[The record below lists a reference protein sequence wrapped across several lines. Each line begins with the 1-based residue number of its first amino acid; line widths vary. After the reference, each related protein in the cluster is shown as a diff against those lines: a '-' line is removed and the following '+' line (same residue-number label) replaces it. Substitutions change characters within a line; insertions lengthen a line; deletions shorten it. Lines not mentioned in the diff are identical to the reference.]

1 MNFFG
6 QPGGADLEPP
16 PFLLQF
22 QQVAE
27 NLALGLVSNRVRVRA
42 LIELLEEKGLLAPGQ
57 YDQRAEAVWERDY
70 DQLAQELTTPPP
82 PPPEPATPPQPAPAT
97 YDRHYAEALAAFVDD
112 AVATRVRVRTII
124 ELLEQSGALA
134 PGEFD
139 RKADAV
145 WERDYEELALEF
157 YGGRY

>member
-1 MNFFG
+1 MEFFDG
-6 QPGGADLEPP
+6 PWGPEPEPP

-70 DQLAQELTTPPP
+70 EQLAQELITA
-82 PPPEPATPPQPAPAT
+82 PPEPDPVTPPEVAPAT
-97 YDRHYAEALAAFVDD
+97 YEGHYAEALASFVDD
-112 AVATRVRVRTII
+112 AV
-124 ELLEQSGALA
+124 
-134 PGEFD
+134 
-139 RKADAV
+139 
-145 WERDYEELALEF
+145 
-157 YGGRY
+157 